1 MWDRTPLRRARERTD
16 GSMPDVRRQD
26 AAVAAATTVWRSH
39 GAPMVLP
46 LTVAMPAIHGAR
58 LCDSRWPRLSL
69 LDETS

>member
-1 MWDRTPLRRARERTD
+1 M
-16 GSMPDVRRQD
+16 
-26 AAVAAATTVWRSH
+26 AAATTVWRSN

-69 LDETS
+69 FDEPS